1 MSYWGSQQSFFSTQD
16 MIARENHELNKS
28 MFYKNIE
35 SAAQEKLAHNMK
47 MSVIEE
53 RSYAEQVDSKEHARA
68 RDAAQSA
75 INNRREDA
83 RIQTANRRE
92 DEATQFSR
100 ELERDSHTT
109 TQRLRILE
117 MEYRA
122 RGQEYD
128 NNLKLVECNNRTRIQ
143 LASINKQVADESVS
157 NRFDADETVEDFEFG
172 PSD

>member
-53 RSYAEQVDSKEHARA
+53 RSYADQVDSKQYARA
-68 RDAAQSA
+68 RDAEQSA
-75 INNRREDA
+75 INNRREDNL
-83 RIQTANRRE
+83 IETNNRRE
-92 DEATQFSR
+92 DEKAQFDR
-100 ELERDSHTT
+100 ELVRSSHAT
-109 TQRLRILE
+109 TQRLRIME

-122 RGQEYD
+122 RDQEYN
-128 NNLKLVECNNRTRIQ
+128 NNLKLVECNNSTRIQ

-172 PSD
+172 PSG